1 MTNVKFN
8 GTPFERTLTS
18 LVDDFMTEIPTLF
31 KTEVKNPNI
40 KGFVPVNIL
49 EKENEYQ
56 IEVVAPGFEKGD
68 FKINLDQQIL
78 TIAVDKS
85 EEASA
90 TTGKTI
96 RKEFRTRSF
105 KRTFTVDDKV
115 DTDKIEAK
123 YVNGIL
129 IVTIQK
135 KENIKTASKDI
146 EVL

>member
-8 GTPFERTLTS
+8 VTPFERTLTGF
-18 LVDDFMTEIPTLF
+18 VDDFVTEMPALF

-40 KGFVPVNIL
+40 KGFAPINIL

-56 IEVVAPGFEKGD
+56 IEVVAPGFEKSD
-68 FKINLDQQIL
+68 FKINLEQNL
-78 TIAVDKS
+78 LSIAVDKK
-85 EEASA
+85 EE
-90 TTGKTI
+90 TTAAAGKSI
-96 RKEFRTRSF
+96 RKEFYQRSF

-135 KENIKTASKDI
+135 KEIIKPASKDI

>member
-40 KGFVPVNIL
+40 KGFVPVNII

-56 IEVVAPGFEKGD
+56 IEVVAPGFEKSD

-85 EEASA
+85 EEATA
-90 TTGKTI
+90 TTDKTI

-135 KENIKTASKDI
+135 KETIKTASKDI

>member
-18 LVDDFMTEIPTLF
+18 LVDDFITDIPALF
-31 KTEVKNPNI
+31 KTEVKKPAY
-40 KGFVPVNIL
+40 GFVPVNIT

-56 IEVVAPGFEKGD
+56 IEVVAPGFEKSD
-68 FKINLDQQIL
+68 FKISLDQQIL
-78 TIAVDKS
+78 SIAVDKK
-85 EEASA
+85 EEASSA
-90 TTGKTI
+90 AEKNI

-105 KRTFTVDDKV
+105 KRTFTVNDKV

-135 KENIKTASKDI
+135 KETVKTASKDI

>member
-18 LVDDFMTEIPTLF
+18 LVDDFITEIPTLF
-31 KTEVKNPNI
+31 KPEVKNPAH
-40 KGFVPVNIL
+40 KGFVPVNIT

-56 IEVVAPGFEKGD
+56 IEVVAPGFDKSD
-68 FKINLDQQIL
+68 FKINLDQQVL
-78 TIAVDKS
+78 TISGDQNETTA
-85 EEASA
+85 A
-90 TTGKTI
+90 TTDKTI

-135 KENIKTASKDI
+135 KETTKTASKDI

>member
-18 LVDDFMTEIPTLF
+18 LVDDFITEIPAIF
-31 KTEVKNPNI
+31 KTETRNPATR
-40 KGFVPVNIL
+40 GFVPVNIT
-49 EKENEYQ
+49 EKEHAYQ
-56 IEVVAPGFEKGD
+56 IEVVAPGFEKTD
-68 FKINLDQQIL
+68 FKISLDQQIL
-78 TIAVDKS
+78 SISVDKT
-85 EEASA
+85 EDTTA
-90 TTGKTI
+90 TGDKTI

-129 IVTIQK
+129 ILTIQK
-135 KENIKTASKDI
+135 KETVKTASKDI

>member
-18 LVDDFMTEIPTLF
+18 LVDDFITEIPAIF
-31 KTEVKNPNI
+31 KTEVKNPNTR
-40 KGFVPVNIL
+40 GFVPVNIK

-56 IEVVAPGFEKGD
+56 IEVVAPGFEKTD
-68 FKINLDQQIL
+68 FKINIDQQIL
-78 TIAVDKS
+78 SISADKS

-90 TTGKTI
+90 STEKNI
-96 RKEFRTRSF
+96 RKEFWTRSF

>member
-18 LVDDFMTEIPTLF
+18 LVDDFITDIPALF
-31 KTEVKNPNI
+31 KNEVKKPAY
-40 KGFVPVNIL
+40 GFVPVNIT
-49 EKENEYQ
+49 EKENAYQ
-56 IEVVAPGFEKGD
+56 IEVVAPGFEKSD
-68 FKINLDQQIL
+68 FKISLDQQIL
-78 TIAVDKS
+78 SIAVDKK
-85 EEASA
+85 EEETAA
-90 TTGKTI
+90 AEKNI

-105 KRTFTVDDKV
+105 KRTFTVNDKV

>member
-31 KTEVKNPNI
+31 KTDVKNPNI
-40 KGFVPVNIL
+40 KGFVPVNIT

-56 IEVVAPGFEKGD
+56 VEVVAPGLEKSD
-68 FKINLDQQIL
+68 FKINLDQQVL
-78 TIAVDKS
+78 TIAADQKDNT
-85 EEASA
+85 AAA
-90 TTGKTI
+90 TDKTI
-96 RKEFRTRSF
+96 RKEFRPRGF

-135 KENIKTASKDI
+135 KETIKTASKDI

>member
-18 LVDDFMTEIPTLF
+18 FVDDFVTEMPALF

-40 KGFVPVNIL
+40 KGFAPINIL

-56 IEVVAPGFEKGD
+56 IEVVAPGFEKTD
-68 FKINLDQQIL
+68 FKINLEQNL
-78 TIAVDKS
+78 LSIAVDKK
-85 EEASA
+85 EEATA
-90 TTGKTI
+90 EGGKSI
-96 RKEFRTRSF
+96 RKEFYQRSF

-135 KENIKTASKDI
+135 KENVKPASKDI

>member
-18 LVDDFMTEIPTLF
+18 LVDDFITEMPAIF
-31 KTEVKNPNI
+31 KTEARTPNTR
-40 KGFVPVNIL
+40 GFVPVNIT

-56 IEVVAPGFEKGD
+56 IEVVAPGFEKTD
-68 FKINLDQQIL
+68 FKISLDQQIL
-78 TIAVDKS
+78 TISVDKT
-85 EEASA
+85 EDA
-90 TTGKTI
+90 TATANKTI

-135 KENIKTASKDI
+135 KETIKTASKDI